1 MKEKLGVGREGPLLD
16 FASRLITAS
25 HRDLDLNWPRP
36 CLEQFG
42 KLRPRHR
49 KGFAQDPRANLQ
61 QTQGW
66 SNPGHSS
73 LTSLPWPCLV
83 KPGVGPPLGLV
94 SRGHSLVHSGAHHAP
109 PSVPLSQ
116 SRGLIS
122 PLVSWTF
129 PLQDS
134 VCTGRAALCSHP
146 GAFSIIRASTP
157 RSPQQQE
164 VEWWVGQVPCESASL
179 GEGGLASLP
188 IAPLIKMAKYKYE
201 RKQDK
206 VIRKNTQPTKFCSF
220 SLK

>member
-49 KGFAQDPRANLQ
+49 KGFAQDPRVNLQ

-73 LTSLPWPCLV
+73 LTFLPWPCLV

-109 PSVPLSQ
+109 PFGAPLPVPRPDIP
-116 SRGLIS
+116 SRLMDVPFARFCVRWESS
-122 PLVSWTF
+122 PLF
-129 PLQDS
+129 PP
-134 VCTGRAALCSHP
+134 R
-146 GAFSIIRASTP
+146 SIFYHQSKHP

-188 IAPLIKMAKYKYE
+188 IAPLIKTAKYKHE

-206 VIRKNTQPTKFCSF
+206 VIRKNTQPTTFCSF

>member
-134 VCTGRAALCSHP
+134 VCAGRAALCSHP

-157 RSPQQQE
+157 
-164 VEWWVGQVPCESASL
+164 VPLSSRRL
-179 GEGGLASLP
+179 SGGLARFPVSL
-188 IAPLIKMAKYKYE
+188 LHLEKE
-201 RKQDK
+201 
-206 VIRKNTQPTKFCSF
+206 V
-220 SLK
+220 